1 MAEDFSG
8 DLSIDAR
15 QETRI
20 VCTEMRLKRAEEK
33 IGDLEDRV
41 RLLEKRVFQAAAVV
55 SAALALLG
63 LLAQI
68 SKAPTASR
76 VDPITNRPVGDDGKL
91 L

>member
-1 MAEDFSG
+1 MMSE

-20 VCTEMRLKRAEEK
+20 VCTEMKLKRAEEK

-41 RLLEKRVFQAAAVV
+41 RLLEKRVWPAAAVV

-68 SKAPTASR
+68 SKAY
-76 VDPITNRPVGDDGKL
+76 L
-91 L
+91 

>member
-1 MAEDFSG
+1 MMSE

-20 VCTEMRLKRAEEK
+20 VCTEMKLKRAEEK

-63 LLAQI
+63 LLAQT
-68 SKAPTASR
+68 SKAY
-76 VDPITNRPVGDDGKL
+76 L
-91 L
+91 

>member
-1 MAEDFSG
+1 MMTGDFSG

-20 VCTEMRLKRAEEK
+20 VCTEMKLKRAEEK
-33 IGDLEDRV
+33 INDLEDRV

-68 SKAPTASR
+68 SKAY
-76 VDPITNRPVGDDGKL
+76 L
-91 L
+91 

>member
-1 MAEDFSG
+1 MMSE

-20 VCTEMRLKRAEEK
+20 VFTEMKLKRAEEK

-68 SKAPTASR
+68 SKAY
-76 VDPITNRPVGDDGKL
+76 L
-91 L
+91 

>member
-1 MAEDFSG
+1 MMSE

-20 VCTEMRLKRAEEK
+20 VCTEMKLKRAQEK

-68 SKAPTASR
+68 Q
-76 VDPITNRPVGDDGKL
+76 
-91 L
+91 

>member
-1 MAEDFSG
+1 MTGDFSG

-33 IGDLEDRV
+33 IGDMEDRV

-68 SKAPTASR
+68 SKAY
-76 VDPITNRPVGDDGKL
+76 L
-91 L
+91 

>member
-1 MAEDFSG
+1 MTE

-20 VCTEMRLKRAEEK
+20 VCTEMKLKRAEEK

-68 SKAPTASR
+68 SKAY
-76 VDPITNRPVGDDGKL
+76 L
-91 L
+91 

>member
-1 MAEDFSG
+1 MMSE

-20 VCTEMRLKRAEEK
+20 VCTEMKLKRAEEK

-41 RLLEKRVFQAAAVV
+41 RLLEKRVLQAAAVV

-68 SKAPTASR
+68 SKAY
-76 VDPITNRPVGDDGKL
+76 L
-91 L
+91 

>member
-1 MAEDFSG
+1 MTGDFSG
-8 DLSIDAR
+8 ELSIDAR

-20 VCTEMRLKRAEEK
+20 VCTEMKLRRAEEK

-68 SKAPTASR
+68 SKAY
-76 VDPITNRPVGDDGKL
+76 L
-91 L
+91 

>member
-1 MAEDFSG
+1 MTGDFSG

-20 VCTEMRLKRAEEK
+20 VCTEMKLKRADEK

-55 SAALALLG
+55 SAAIALLG

-68 SKAPTASR
+68 SKAY
-76 VDPITNRPVGDDGKL
+76 L
-91 L
+91 

>member
-1 MAEDFSG
+1 MMDG

-20 VCTEMRLKRAEEK
+20 VCTEMKLKRAEEK

-68 SKAPTASR
+68 SKAY
-76 VDPITNRPVGDDGKL
+76 L
-91 L
+91 

>member
-1 MAEDFSG
+1 MMSE

-20 VCTEMRLKRAEEK
+20 VCTEMKLKGAEEK

-68 SKAPTASR
+68 SKAY
-76 VDPITNRPVGDDGKL
+76 L
-91 L
+91 

>member
-1 MAEDFSG
+1 MMTGDFSG

-20 VCTEMRLKRAEEK
+20 VCTEMKLKRAEEK

-41 RLLEKRVFQAAAVV
+41 RLLEKRVFQAAALV
-55 SAALALLG
+55 SAALAVLG

-68 SKAPTASR
+68 SKAY
-76 VDPITNRPVGDDGKL
+76 L
-91 L
+91 

>member
-1 MAEDFSG
+1 MNGDFSG

-20 VCTEMRLKRAEEK
+20 VCTEMKLQRAEEK

-41 RLLEKRVFQAAAVV
+41 RRLEKRVFQAAAVV

-68 SKAPTASR
+68 SKAY
-76 VDPITNRPVGDDGKL
+76 L
-91 L
+91 

>member
-1 MAEDFSG
+1 MTGDFSG

-20 VCTEMRLKRAEEK
+20 VCTEMKLKRAEEK

-55 SAALALLG
+55 SSALALLG

-68 SKAPTASR
+68 SKAY
-76 VDPITNRPVGDDGKL
+76 L
-91 L
+91 

>member
-1 MAEDFSG
+1 MMSE

-20 VCTEMRLKRAEEK
+20 VCTEMNLKRAEEK

-41 RLLEKRVFQAAAVV
+41 RLLEKRVFQTAAVV

-68 SKAPTASR
+68 SKAY
-76 VDPITNRPVGDDGKL
+76 L
-91 L
+91 

>member
-1 MAEDFSG
+1 MTGNFSG

-20 VCTEMRLKRAEEK
+20 VCTEMKLKRAEEK

-68 SKAPTASR
+68 SKAY
-76 VDPITNRPVGDDGKL
+76 L
-91 L
+91 

>member
-1 MAEDFSG
+1 MTGDFSG

-15 QETRI
+15 QEARI

-68 SKAPTASR
+68 SKAY
-76 VDPITNRPVGDDGKL
+76 L
-91 L
+91 

>member
-1 MAEDFSG
+1 MMNGDFSG

-20 VCTEMRLKRAEEK
+20 VCTEMKLKRAEEK

-68 SKAPTASR
+68 SKAY
-76 VDPITNRPVGDDGKL
+76 L
-91 L
+91 

>member
-1 MAEDFSG
+1 MMGE

-20 VCTEMRLKRAEEK
+20 VCQEMKLKRAEEK

-68 SKAPTASR
+68 SKAY
-76 VDPITNRPVGDDGKL
+76 L
-91 L
+91 

>member
-1 MAEDFSG
+1 MMSE

-20 VCTEMRLKRAEEK
+20 VCTEMKLKRAEEK

-55 SAALALLG
+55 SAGLALLG

-68 SKAPTASR
+68 SKAY
-76 VDPITNRPVGDDGKL
+76 L
-91 L
+91 

>member
-1 MAEDFSG
+1 MGE

-20 VCTEMRLKRAEEK
+20 VCTEMKLKRAEEK

-41 RLLEKRVFQAAAVV
+41 RLLEKRVFQAAALV
-55 SAALALLG
+55 SAGLAVLG

-68 SKAPTASR
+68 SKAY
-76 VDPITNRPVGDDGKL
+76 L
-91 L
+91 

>member
-1 MAEDFSG
+1 MMSE

-20 VCTEMRLKRAEEK
+20 VCTEMKLKRAEEK

-41 RLLEKRVFQAAAVV
+41 RRLEKRVFQAAAVV

-68 SKAPTASR
+68 SKAY
-76 VDPITNRPVGDDGKL
+76 L
-91 L
+91 

>member
-1 MAEDFSG
+1 MMSE

-20 VCTEMRLKRAEEK
+20 VCQEMKLKRAEEK

-68 SKAPTASR
+68 SKAY
-76 VDPITNRPVGDDGKL
+76 L
-91 L
+91 

>member
-1 MAEDFSG
+1 MTGDFSG

-20 VCTEMRLKRAEEK
+20 FCTEMKLRRAEEK

-68 SKAPTASR
+68 SKAY
-76 VDPITNRPVGDDGKL
+76 L
-91 L
+91 

>member
-1 MAEDFSG
+1 MMDG

-20 VCTEMRLKRAEEK
+20 VCTEMKLRRAEEK
-33 IGDLEDRV
+33 ISDLEDRV

-68 SKAPTASR
+68 SKAY
-76 VDPITNRPVGDDGKL
+76 L
-91 L
+91 

>member
-20 VCTEMRLKRAEEK
+20 VCTEMKLKRAEEK

-41 RLLEKRVFQAAAVV
+41 RQLEKRVFHAAAVV

-68 SKAPTASR
+68 SKAY
-76 VDPITNRPVGDDGKL
+76 L
-91 L
+91 

>member
-1 MAEDFSG
+1 MMGE

-20 VCTEMRLKRAEEK
+20 VCTEMKLKRAEEK

-41 RLLEKRVFQAAAVV
+41 RLLEKRVFQAAAGV
-55 SAALALLG
+55 SAGLAVLG

-68 SKAPTASR
+68 SKAY
-76 VDPITNRPVGDDGKL
+76 L
-91 L
+91 

>member
-20 VCTEMRLKRAEEK
+20 VCTEMKLKRSEEK

-68 SKAPTASR
+68 SKAY
-76 VDPITNRPVGDDGKL
+76 L
-91 L
+91 

>member
-1 MAEDFSG
+1 MMSE

-20 VCTEMRLKRAEEK
+20 VCTEMKLKRAEEK

-55 SAALALLG
+55 RAALALLG

-68 SKAPTASR
+68 SKAY
-76 VDPITNRPVGDDGKL
+76 L
-91 L
+91 

>member
-1 MAEDFSG
+1 MMSE

-20 VCTEMRLKRAEEK
+20 VCTEMKLKSAEEK

-68 SKAPTASR
+68 SKAY
-76 VDPITNRPVGDDGKL
+76 L
-91 L
+91 

>member
-1 MAEDFSG
+1 MMTGDFSG

-20 VCTEMRLKRAEEK
+20 VCTEMKLKRAEEK
-33 IGDLEDRV
+33 IGDLEDIV

-68 SKAPTASR
+68 SKAY
-76 VDPITNRPVGDDGKL
+76 L
-91 L
+91 